1 MKSSLKSNKP
11 VQDEEFEK
19 ERLLIFDFQNEY
31 HKHLLH
37 NCFIQINLMQ
47 KFVGGAVLYYRKIKA
62 DNIITETWYM
72 TWS

>member
-37 NCFIQINLMQ
+37 NCFI
-47 KFVGGAVLYYRKIKA
+47 
-62 DNIITETWYM
+62 
-72 TWS
+72 